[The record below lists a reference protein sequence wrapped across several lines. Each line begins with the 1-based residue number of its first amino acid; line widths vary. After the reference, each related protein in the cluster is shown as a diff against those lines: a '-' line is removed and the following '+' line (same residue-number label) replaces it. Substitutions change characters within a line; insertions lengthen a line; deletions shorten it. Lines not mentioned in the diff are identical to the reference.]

1 MTHVCSFYKIQL
13 RVYQRLPC
21 KVSII
26 KVLQES
32 RGENLCDLRSG
43 REFLGTTPR
52 GPKTKKNIYIYVNET
67 FQKLKTFALGKTWLR
82 E

>member
-1 MTHVCSFYKIQL
+1 VPEERKRREGDLTHVCSFYKIQL

-52 GPKTKKNIYIYVNET
+52 GPKTKNIYIYIC
-67 FQKLKTFALGKTWLR
+67 K
-82 E
+82 